1 MFEKSVLILIS
12 AAAADFPFSTF
23 PIVCYTV
30 IVSVSVQMA
39 EISRFEACCPL
50 HTDATETE
58 RTGSS

>member
-12 AAAADFPFSTF
+12 AAAADFLLHF